1 VPEILVRRVF
11 SLSGVF
17 PLGAFLVVHI
27 LANASALRGEGAFD
41 ATVRALHGVPLRPLV
56 EALVVFAPLILH
68 AAIGLWLTLT
78 RRPLAQPSP
87 YPNGVRVAMRATGI
101 LVLVFLAMHLPEIRF
116 GVGRGGHAGHEGA
129 TILTVL
135 AADLSSTWRGVPWRG
150 VVYLAGAGCVTFHFA
165 AGLWGFV
172 VASWH
177 GGGEPSPRARLVAA
191 WSAAFVG
198 ASLWFAFADVVVLH
212 ATGAR
217 VVGEAAVE
225 PAATAPCPP

>member
-41 ATVRALHGVPLRPLV
+41 ATVRALHGVPLRALV
-56 EALVVFAPLILH
+56 ETLVVFAPLVLH
-68 AAIGLWLTLT
+68 AGIGVWLTVT
-78 RRPLAQPSP
+78 RRPMAQPSP
-87 YPNGVRVAMRATGI
+87 YPSGVRVAMRATGV
-101 LVLVFLAMHLPEIRF
+101 LVLAFLAMHLPEIRF
-116 GVGRGGHAGHEGA
+116 RGGPGGPTGP

-135 AADLSSTWRGVPWRG
+135 AEDLSSTWRGVPWRG
-150 VVYLAGAGCVTFHFA
+150 VLYLAGTGCVAFHFA

-172 VASWH
+172 VGSWH
-177 GGGEPSPRARLVAA
+177 DGGEPSRRARQVAA

-198 ASLWFAFADVVVLH
+198 ASLWFAFADIVVLH
-212 ATGAR
+212 STGAR
-217 VVGEAAVE
+217 VVGAAAEEAV
-225 PAATAPCPP
+225 PTGPCPP

>member
-41 ATVRALHGVPLRPLV
+41 ATVRALHGFPLRAVV
-56 EALVVFAPLILH
+56 ETLVVFAPLALH
-68 AAIGLWLTLT
+68 AAVGLWLTVT
-78 RRPLAQPSP
+78 RRQLAQASP
-87 YPNGVRVAMRATGI
+87 YPNGVRVAMRVTGV
-101 LVLVFLAMHLPEIRF
+101 LVLGFLAMHLPEIRF
-116 GVGRGGHAGHEGA
+116 GVGPGGHTGA

-135 AADLSSTWRGVPWRG
+135 AADLSSTWLGVPWRG

-177 GGGEPSPRARLVAA
+177 DDGEPSRRARLVAA

-217 VVGEAAVE
+217 VVGEAAEEAV
-225 PAATAPCPP
+225 PTGPCPP